1 MLIHILDT
9 VHHKFWLDALCM
21 LCYVYVAWYSL
32 TNQTSDVVLTRNTLR
47 VPKIL
52 KGYGAVIFRCE

>member
-1 MLIHILDT
+1 
-9 VHHKFWLDALCM
+9 M